1 MKKALFVIGAIVFLI
16 AVQNIVRNTY
26 SLWQRQ
32 NVVLEA
38 ENELERVKKENIELK
53 NKLEVVTEPGFSE
66 REARDKLLFSK
77 PGEKI
82 VLLPKEPEKVLSVND
97 NTLSNWRQWIALF
110 F

>member
-1 MKKALFVIGAIVFLI
+1 MKKALLAIGVIVFLVVAHNLI
-16 AVQNIVRNTY
+16 RNTY

-32 NVVLEA
+32 NVVVEA
-38 ENELERVKKENIELK
+38 RNELERVKKENIELK
-53 NKLEVVTEPGFSE
+53 NKLEIVMEPGFSE

-82 VLLPKEPEKVLSVND
+82 VLLPREPEKIVAVTD
-97 NTLSNWRQWIALF
+97 NTLPAWRQWIALF